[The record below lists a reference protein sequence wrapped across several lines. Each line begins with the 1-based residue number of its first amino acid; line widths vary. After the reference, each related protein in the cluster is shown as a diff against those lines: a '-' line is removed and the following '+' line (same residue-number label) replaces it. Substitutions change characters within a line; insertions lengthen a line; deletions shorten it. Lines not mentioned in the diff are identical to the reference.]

1 MESILE
7 VKDLQKNYGD
17 FAAVKGITFDIK
29 EGEILLG
36 EGLPRHPLAPDATI
50 VPDTCAALRA
60 RRSAGERSGVGG
72 QVCVAP
78 CKG

>member
-7 VKDLQKNYGD
+7 VKDLKKNYGD

-36 EGLPRHPLAPDATI
+36 EGH
-50 VPDTCAALRA
+50 
-60 RRSAGERSGVGG
+60 
-72 QVCVAP
+72 CVAP
-78 CKG
+78 C